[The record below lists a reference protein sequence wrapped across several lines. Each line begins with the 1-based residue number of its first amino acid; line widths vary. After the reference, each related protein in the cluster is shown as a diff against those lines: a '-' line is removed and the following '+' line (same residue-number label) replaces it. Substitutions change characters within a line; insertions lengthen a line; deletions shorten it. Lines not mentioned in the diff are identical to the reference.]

1 MKTILITGA
10 GGFLGKYL
18 IDSLLNENDFLIYAF
33 DISKEV
39 LTQRYSENSKIKFY
53 DSKDFKEDKI
63 SFNEIDIIVHCA
75 FARSSTG
82 IYLTESLVFAKEIFK
97 KAIKFNCEIINISS
111 RSVYGQN
118 PNIPWYE
125 TTKPEPDNLYA
136 FAKISSELI
145 LQSMICYSDNLHYT
159 NIRLAGLVGIELND
173 RITNKFIENAIV
185 NKSINIRGGKQ
196 QFAYLDVRDA
206 ANGITAL
213 LKTPTEKWK
222 PIYNLGY
229 LKSYSIIEIAETV
242 AKIAKK
248 FNYPD
253 VVINLNKTDETL
265 YAEIN
270 SSLFY
275 SDTNWKPK
283 YDMEAIVESIFEYQI
298 SNHA

>member
-1 MKTILITGA
+1 MKKILITGA

-63 SFNEIDIIVHCA
+63 SFNEIDIIVHLA
-75 FARSSTG
+75 FGRAHKGEIEIARSLLFTSE
-82 IYLTESLVFAKEIFK
+82 LFK
-97 KAIKFNCEIINISS
+97 IASINKINIINISTQE
-111 RSVYGQN
+111 VYGSEYN
-118 PNIPWYE
+118 KSRKENSETIPKSYYG
-125 TTKPEPDNLYA
+125 L
-136 FAKISSELI
+136 AKLSSECI
-145 LQSMICYSDNLHYT
+145 LNAYYLLLDINVANL
-159 NIRLAGLVGIELND
+159 RLAGLIGKETDQRMV
-173 RITNKFIENAIV
+173 NKFVKNAMNV
-185 NKSINIRGGKQ
+185 VPINIIGGFQ
-196 QFAYLDVRDA
+196 IFSQLDVRDA

-242 AKIAKK
+242 AKVAKK

-265 YAEIN
+265 YAEMN

-283 YDMEAIVESIFEYQI
+283 YDMEAIVESIFEYKI
-298 SNHA
+298 R